1 MLGPEDRWWPRTR
14 GSFEVWTGQE
24 TPDVKQRCRER
35 DFRWTGRRKC
45 RLWVDCRGWDSQES
59 L

>member
-1 MLGPEDRWWPRTR
+1 MLGPEDRWRPRTK
-14 GSFEVWTGQE
+14 GKFEVWMVQE
-24 TPDVKQRCRER
+24 IPDVEQRCREKNVR
-35 DFRWTGRRKC
+35 LTGRRKC